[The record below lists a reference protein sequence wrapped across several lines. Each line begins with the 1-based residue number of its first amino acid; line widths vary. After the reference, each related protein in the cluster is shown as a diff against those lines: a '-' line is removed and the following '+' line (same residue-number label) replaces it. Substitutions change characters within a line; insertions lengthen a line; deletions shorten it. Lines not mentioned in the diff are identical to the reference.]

1 MSDWAW
7 SQGRPAAQRCTKL
20 CGSALKHLGYTVQVA
35 AAQSKSVF
43 QRERTNGLMKAE
55 RGY

>member
-1 MSDWAW
+1 MSDCAW
-7 SQGRPAAQRCTKL
+7 SQGRPAAQRCTKP

-35 AAQSKSVF
+35 AAQCKSVF